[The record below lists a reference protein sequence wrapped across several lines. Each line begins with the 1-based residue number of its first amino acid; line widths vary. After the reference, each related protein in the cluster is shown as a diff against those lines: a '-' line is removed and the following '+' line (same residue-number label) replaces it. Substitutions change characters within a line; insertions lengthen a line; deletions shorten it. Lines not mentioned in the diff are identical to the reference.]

1 MNNVILP
8 QVYESIIHVLNY
20 RICLCFLEYFLEL
33 EPILEVT
40 LVTQLR
46 DNVAV
51 AIRSEYFVTLQD
63 AWMVQFFQNFDL
75 LEQQLL

>member
-1 MNNVILP
+1 MNDVILP
-8 QVYESIIHVLNY
+8 QIYESVIHVLNY

-33 EPILEVT
+33 ESIFEVP

-51 AIRSEYFVTLQD
+51 AIRSENLVTPQH
-63 AWMVQFFQNFDL
+63 AWMIQFFQNLDL
-75 LEQQLL
+75 LEQ